1 MNATVR
7 PEVDVYIQDALSQT
21 ANWLPRWLDQVSVSL
36 KNLEAAEPGAMERK
50 ALNTARLEADR
61 HRESLVEAYR
71 AELEA
76 STRPQQAGA
85 GQDGKPRVSFDE
97 LELMGDDQVQETVEF
112 ARLQQVV
119 EMTLEDL
126 DAELN
131 ARMCS
136 ALGLQ
141 QIRRRAYAGLDQE
154 DTHQFLLA
162 VATVAKGM
170 AQPRDAPQPGNGR
183 TVACLF
189 VAGVTAHQ
197 QAELMRHAGDG
208 IDGGAVDH
216 RQPFHFAAA
225 VGSIFD
231 LQLHLHFFV
240 GGDAWQHADHRAVG
254 HRFK

>member
-141 QIRRRAYAGLDQE
+141 QINPDANPLRPSAFIGALSRAMKADRVEASVRGRWLKAGAAALGEQ
-154 DTHQFLLA
+154 L
-162 VATVAKGM
+162 
-170 AQPRDAPQPGNGR
+170 
-183 TVACLF
+183 
-189 VAGVTAHQ
+189 AGVFLGLI
-197 QAELMRHAGDG
+197 EKLDENGVR
-208 IDGGAVDH
+208 
-216 RQPFHFAAA
+216 P
-225 VGSIFD
+225 VGFGVTRPDRKS
-231 LQLHLHFFV
+231 V
-240 GGDAWQHADHRAVG
+240 V
-254 HRFK
+254 